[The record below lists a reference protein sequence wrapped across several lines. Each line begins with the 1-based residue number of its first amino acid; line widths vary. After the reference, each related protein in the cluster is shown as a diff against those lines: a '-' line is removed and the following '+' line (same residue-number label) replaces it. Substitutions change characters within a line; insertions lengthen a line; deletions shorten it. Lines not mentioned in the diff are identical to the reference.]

1 MIKMA
6 ANIPFAL
13 APGMATNQVI
23 DYTTTAGQKVW
34 EKATA
39 KLSEELF
46 DCDSE
51 GLRDFIELVRARAE
65 VQGWNTSI
73 LAIPVD
79 LADLLGD
86 AQDFLDHYGEIDLAH
101 LRAHALT
108 YYNQQNRAAQD
119 SMQLYTCVMNSMSRV
134 GRNKITGF
142 RDQYS
147 INGTPCGILLLK
159 VIVRESYI
167 DTNATTSYI
176 RGQLSSLD
184 EYLPIVDYDI
194 GKLNLHVQSLV
205 EALNARGETTTDL
218 LTNLFKGYKSAK
230 DENFVRYINLKE
242 EYYEEGNALGTTE
255 LMEFAKNKWSVL
267 KQKHLWNAPSPQ
279 EEKILALE
287 AKVKK
292 LEKQKK
298 TKRTTS
304 TNTSGTQ
311 QPRAS
316 EQRRTRNDEP
326 WMFVPPKQGETQPKQ
341 VGGKPWWWCTK
352 HKKWC
357 RHTTEKCQGRNI
369 GESQQSPDS
378 STGDSKNSGSQSKKK
393 KKQLVRALGAAAQD
407 EDEESNNES
416 EDEE

>member
-1 MIKMA
+1 MA

-13 APGMATNQVI
+13 APGMATNAVI
-23 DYTTTAGQKVW
+23 DYTTTSGQKVW
-34 EKATA
+34 DKATA
-39 KLSEELF
+39 KLAEEQF

-51 GLRDFIELVRARAE
+51 GLRDFLELVRARAE
-65 VQGWNTSI
+65 VQGWNNSV

-79 LADLLGD
+79 IANQLGD
-86 AQDFLDHYGEIDLAH
+86 AQDFLDHYGEIGLDH
-101 LRAHALT
+101 CRAHALT

-119 SMQLYTCVMNSMSRV
+119 SMQLYTCVMNSMSRI
-134 GRNKITGF
+134 GRNKVTGF

-184 EYLPIVDYDI
+184 EYLPQVDYDI
-194 GKLNLHVQSLV
+194 GKMNLHVQSLI
-205 EALNARGETTTDL
+205 EALNARGKTTTDL

-230 DENFVRYINLKE
+230 DENFVNYINLKE
-242 EYYEEGNALGTTE
+242 EYYEEGNALGANE

-287 AKVKK
+287 AKVKR
-292 LEKQKK
+292 LEQKKK
-298 TKRTTS
+298 TKRTSTKNSSNPQSATTS
-304 TNTSGTQ
+304 
-311 QPRAS
+311 
-316 EQRRTRNDEP
+316 RRRNEEP
-326 WMFVPPKQGETQPKQ
+326 WMLVPPKQDESQPKT
-341 VGGKPWWWCTK
+341 VGGKPWWWCLK

-357 RHTTEKCQGRNI
+357 RHTTEKCEERNL
-369 GESQQSPDS
+369 GGNKSTESSC
-378 STGDSKNSGSQSKKK
+378 GDNQNSGSQSKTKK
-393 KKQLVRALGAAAQD
+393 KKQMVRALGAAAQD
-407 EDEESNNES
+407 ESESES
-416 EDEE
+416 EGEDEE